1 MSVVTSSSAVVA
13 SSTAAVVAVSSVV
26 ASAVNMTLT
35 PAVSTTIAQPAPAV
49 PGTITLA
56 AVNAI
61 PSPISTPT
69 TVTSVNPTNMTAIV
83 KAVTGGP
90 ERLSTIS
97 DGTQVLNRQRLQ
109 DLVREVDPNEQLDD
123 DVEELL
129 LQIADDFIEN
139 VVTTSCLLAKHRKS
153 NTLEVKDVQLSLEK
167 NWNMWIPGFGS
178 EELRPYKRSC
188 TTEAH
193 KQRMALLRKSLKKY

>member
-35 PAVSTTIAQPAPAV
+35 PATIAQPAPAV